1 MKRQKLL
8 RLCRSILAGLFF
20 TGITLLLLDYS
31 GVLVRYLGWMA
42 KIQFL
47 PAVLAVNLGVVAAV
61 LLCTLLFGRIY
72 CSVIC
77 PLGVWQDVVSHLA
90 SKARPRRFNYSP
102 DRRWLRTAAV
112 VALVTGILSSTSLLV
127 ALLAPYS
134 SWGRIVTNLFQPLWG
149 IVVNGISSLEER
161 WGIYRTFPVEIWA
174 KSLSGLIVA
183 GLTFLLVSILA
194 WVKGRLWCNTVCPVG
209 GVLGFTARWSL
220 FKPVIDA
227 DKCIRCHKCEKNC
240 KASCISIPRQH
251 IDASRCVDCFDCI
264 AGCPVDAISYIPAW
278 KRKEEHHHHTGGR
291 TGAPVPAGG
300 AAAPT
305 SGSGV
310 DTTRRTLLGALALTL
325 PLEALAQKT
334 DGGLAVLE
342 PRKAPRRSTPLVP
355 AGAVGLDNLSL
366 RCTACG
372 LCISKCPENVLRPST
387 KLDSLFQ
394 PTMAYDK
401 GWCRPKCTL
410 CSQVCPAG
418 AILPVK
424 PEEKTAVHIGHAVWL
439 KDNCLPFSQGTECG
453 NCARHCPAGA
463 ISMVRIGNSGL
474 AGKGAVDEF
483 LRIPVVNEDRC
494 IGCGACENLCPSRP
508 FSAIYVEGHLKHRID

>member
-8 RLCRSILAGLFF
+8 RLFRSILAGLFF
-20 TGITLLLLDYS
+20 TGITLLLMDYS
-31 GVLVRYLGWMA
+31 GVLMRYIGWMA
-42 KIQFL
+42 KLQFL
-47 PAVLAVNLGVVAAV
+47 PAVLAVNLGVVAAI

-77 PLGVWQDVVSHLA
+77 PLGVWQDAVSHLA
-90 SKARPRRFNYSP
+90 AKSRPRRFRYSHN
-102 DRRWLRTAAV
+102 RRWLRLTF
-112 VALVTGILSSTSLLV
+112 VAIAITGIVTTMNLLV

-149 IVVNGISSLEER
+149 LAVNGISSIEEH
-161 WGIYRTFPVEIWA
+161 WGIYRTYPVEIWV
-174 KSLSGLIVA
+174 KSLSGLVVA
-183 GLTFLLVSILA
+183 GLTFLLISILA
-194 WVKGRLWCNTVCPVG
+194 WLKGRLWCNTVCPVG
-209 GVLGFTARWSL
+209 TVLGCTARWSL
-220 FKPVIDA
+220 FRPVIDY

-240 KASCISIPRQH
+240 KASCISIRLHH
-251 IDASRCVDCFDCI
+251 IDTGRCVDCFDCI
-264 AGCPVDAISYIPAW
+264 AECPVGAISYSPTW
-278 KRKEEHHHHTGGR
+278 GRRRHRPPHHHPGDKPAA
-291 TGAPVPAGG
+291 GAPP
-300 AAAPT
+300 
-305 SGSGV
+305 GV
-310 DTTRRTLLGALALTL
+310 DKPVDTGRRALLTTLAVALPT
-325 PLEALAQKT
+325 EALAQKT

-387 KLDSLFQ
+387 ELGSLFQ
-394 PTMAYDK
+394 ATMSYEK
-401 GWCRPKCTL
+401 GWCRPECTV

-418 AILPVK
+418 AIQPVK

-474 AGKGAVDEF
+474 AGKGAVDEH